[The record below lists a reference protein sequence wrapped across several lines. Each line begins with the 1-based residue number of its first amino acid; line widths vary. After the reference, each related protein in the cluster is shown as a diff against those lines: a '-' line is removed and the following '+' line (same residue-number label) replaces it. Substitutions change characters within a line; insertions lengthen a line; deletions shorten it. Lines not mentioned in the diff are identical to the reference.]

1 MNTTPLKL
9 LNDKDPVN
17 QRIFLVKD
25 KTKGIGK
32 TGRTFLTLLIG
43 DQSGQIEARIWDNVT
58 ELEDQFEIGDLV
70 SVKGLIQVYNQRKQL
85 VIHKLEKVT
94 DPSVD
99 KDQYKMKEKEVRTS
113 ASAEEIRLQEL
124 KLQQMR
130 EANAVKNV

>member
-9 LNDKDPVN
+9 LNDKDPVT

-25 KTKGIGK
+25 KTKGVGK

-70 SVKGLIQVYNQRKQL
+70 TVKGLIQVYNQRKQL

-94 DPSVD
+94 DQSINKHD
-99 KDQYKMKEKEVRTS
+99 YKLKEKEVD
-113 ASAEEIRLQEL
+113 RL
-124 KLQQMR
+124 
-130 EANAVKNV
+130 N